1 MAKNLGTFTFAAN
14 FQVKAAEAL
23 DPRMVAASKA
33 DLINKA
39 NWPADGDTIYV
50 YKGLI
55 VDCGSDGVYRL
66 VDPAKALNA
75 DYSGWERIDAGAISF
90 DGIFSYAGS
99 VENYESLPE
108 NPSKGDVYNVE
119 NAFSISIMLPAP
131 EGELEGEVIT
141 KEYPAGTNVAWNGES
156 WDPLAG
162 SIDLS
167 GYANKVEVSEIRTNV
182 ATNTQNIT
190 NLSTALGETNEE
202 VAKKVDAEEGKSLVA
217 NEKIALIDTNATDIA
232 NLKEADV
239 TLEGKITNVSDA
251 INDQTTGLS
260 ALSGR
265 IDGHNTRIEALE
277 ADNTTNKSN
286 ISTLQTDVAGLSNRV
301 AAAETA
307 ISANTASITALNT
320 QVTEH
325 GTTISN
331 LNTSVQNNA
340 TEISNAKTSIN
351 GVDQRVAA
359 IEADY
364 LKAAD
369 IASKVDSSVYEAKV
383 AELAKADSDNLAEA
397 KKHADDLKAAID
409 AAYAA
414 ADEATLKSATDYVDG
429 KVSEINQAAS
439 DLEARVKA
447 NEDSLATL
455 NGSDSVEGSVAKQ
468 VKDAINAFA
477 EEVSDD
483 KVVNTFKELVEYAAT
498 HGSEFSTLAGEV
510 QANTNAIATLNG
522 TAEEAGSVAKAVKD
536 AVDAEASIARAAEKA
551 NADAIDAIEAD
562 YLKAADK
569 TELSGLV
576 SAEKSRAE
584 GIEAGLETRLAAVE
598 ADYLKAADK
607 TELQTAINAKVAQ
620 SDYDIKVAALEKA
633 DTDNLATAKAYAES
647 LLEWEEVE

>member
-75 DYSGWERIDAGAISF
+75 DYSGWERIDAGAVNL
-90 DGIFSYAGS
+90 DGIFSYSGS

-202 VAKKVDAEEGKSLVA
+202 VAKKVDAEDGKSLVA

-251 INDQTTGLS
+251 INNQTTGLS

-265 IDGHNTRIEALE
+265 IDGHNTRLEALE

-286 ISTLQTDVAGLSNRV
+286 ISTLQTDLSSLGNRV

-307 ISANTASITALNT
+307 ISTNTASITGLNT

-331 LNTSVQNNA
+331 LNTSVQANA

-369 IASKVDSSVYEAKV
+369 IVSKVESSVYEAKV
-383 AELAKADSDNLAEA
+383 AELVKADSDNLAEA
-397 KKHADDLKAAID
+397 KKHADDLKTAID
-409 AAYAA
+409 AAYVA
-414 ADEATLKSATDYVDG
+414 ADTQVLTDAKAYADSLVYDDT
-429 KVSEINQAAS
+429 Q
-439 DLEARVKA
+439 VKA
-447 NEDSLATL
+447 DIKANADAIAVL
-455 NGSDSVEGSVAKQ
+455 NGTDTVDGSVAKA
-468 VKDAINAFA
+468 VKDAINEFA
-477 EEVSDD
+477 AEVSDD
-483 KVVNTFKELVEYAAT
+483 NTVNTFKELVEYAAT

-510 QANTNAIATLNG
+510 QANTNALATLNG
-522 TAEEAGSVAKAVKD
+522 TAEQAGSVAKAVKD
-536 AVDAEASIARAAEKA
+536 AVDAEAAIARAAEEA
-551 NADAIDAIEAD
+551 NAVAIKAVADD

-569 TELSGLV
+569 TELSNAIA
-576 SAEKSRAE
+576 AEKSRAE
-584 GIEAGLETRLAAVE
+584 GIESNLEARLAAVE

-607 TELQTAINAKVAQ
+607 TELQTAIDAKVAQ
-620 SDYDIKVAALEKA
+620 SDYDTKVAALEKA
-633 DTDNLATAKAYAES
+633 DTDNLATAKAYADS